1 MVQMD
6 MEEHLRQARDE
17 LKRADHL
24 IYVSLKYTRTCD
36 VFKNCIA
43 RLIDAIDFSLTAILI
58 QLEEQGKITEIP
70 NQARPRAD
78 IVKAK
83 IVDERIIK
91 LIEFY
96 FWLRQINRAEFD
108 RAREYRRHVT
118 MTCKV
123 ESQDVEI
130 TIDNIT
136 QYYKEIKED
145 LAYIELFLRGA
156 PS

>member
-1 MVQMD
+1 MD
-6 MEEHLRQARDE
+6 IEEHLKQARDE

-43 RLIDAIDFSLTAILI
+43 RLIDAIDFSLTAMLI
-58 QLEEQGKITEIP
+58 QLEEAGTITEIP
-70 NQARPRAD
+70 QQARLRAEL
-78 IVKAK
+78 VKQQ
-83 IVDERIIK
+83 VHDDRILK

-96 FWLRQINRAEFD
+96 LFLRQVNRAEFD

-123 ESQDVEI
+123 EGENVEI

-136 QYYKEIKED
+136 QYYKEIRDD
-145 LAYIELFLRGA
+145 LAYVEKYVKGTL
-156 PS
+156 

>member
-1 MVQMD
+1 MF
-6 MEEHLRQARDE
+6 HLRQARDE

>member
-1 MVQMD
+1 MD
-6 MEEHLRQARDE
+6 IEEHLKQARDE

-43 RLIDAIDFSLTAILI
+43 RLIDAIDFSFTAILI
-58 QLEEQGKITEIP
+58 QLEERGTITEIP
-70 NQARPRAD
+70 QQARMRAD
-78 IVKAK
+78 LAK
-83 IVDERIIK
+83 QHVRDDRILK

-96 FWLRQINRAEFD
+96 LFLRQINRAEFR

-118 MTCKV
+118 MTCRV
-123 ESQDVEI
+123 DDADVEI

-136 QYYKEIKED
+136 QYYKEIRED
-145 LAYIELFLRGA
+145 LTYIEKYVKGTLA
-156 PS
+156 Q

>member
-1 MVQMD
+1 MD
-6 MEEHLRQARDE
+6 IEEHLRQARDE

>member
-1 MVQMD
+1 MD
-6 MEEHLRQARDE
+6 TEEYLHQARDE

-43 RLIDAIDFSLTAILI
+43 RLIDAIDFSLSAILT
-58 QLEEQGKITEIP
+58 QYEERGELAELPPQ
-70 NQARPRAD
+70 PRQRAEF
-78 IVKAK
+78 VKAR
-83 IVDERIIK
+83 VQDERIQK
-91 LIEFY
+91 LITFY
-96 FWLRQINRAEFD
+96 LWLRQINRSEFD

-123 ESQDVEI
+123 ENQDVEI

-145 LAYIELFLRGA
+145 LAYIEKYLRG
-156 PS
+156 